1 MPRHTQGVEV
11 DAKGC
16 PKDDDNDGVPNYK
29 DKEPNTAT
37 GAIVDENGVTL
48 TDEQIALREAMKDSI
63 EVERRVFKTEDLSE
77 EETEELK
84 EYYEQQNIQVT
95 SNIPDKF
102 KPVDTDNDGYISA
115 KEVTNAIDA
124 FFEGTLDLT
133 VTELHELV
141 DFYFEQ

>member
-1 MPRHTQGVEV
+1 MQDPGVY
-11 DAKGC
+11 
-16 PKDDDNDGVPNYK
+16 PN
-29 DKEPNTAT
+29 
-37 GAIVDENGVTL
+37 
-48 TDEQIALREAMKDSI
+48 
-63 EVERRVFKTEDLSE
+63 LSE